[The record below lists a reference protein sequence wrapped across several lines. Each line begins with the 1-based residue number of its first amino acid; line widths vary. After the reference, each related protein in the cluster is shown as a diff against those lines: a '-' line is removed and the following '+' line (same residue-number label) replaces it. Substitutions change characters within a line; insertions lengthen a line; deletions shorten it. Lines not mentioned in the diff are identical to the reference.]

1 MKLDEYR
8 EQYQE
13 YSRQASE
20 STRQLTL
27 AGVAA
32 AWLFIHGYQ
41 KPNEIPLSLFV
52 GFMCLASSLFAD
64 VLQYTVG
71 AVIHRGIY
79 LYREKRTP
87 ADQRSKDV
95 KHSEWYPRIIAAF
108 FTAKLLLS
116 LAGYC
121 CLGFFVWKRVVY

>member
-41 KPNEIPLSLFV
+41 KPNEIPLSLFI
-52 GFMCLASSLFAD
+52 GFICLATSLFAD

-71 AVIHRGIY
+71 AVIHRRIY
-79 LYREKRTP
+79 LYYEKKLP
-87 ADQRSKDV
+87 ADQRSKDL
-95 KHSEWYPRIIAAF
+95 KHSEWYPKIIAAF
-108 FTAKLLLS
+108 FSLKLLLT
-116 LAGYC
+116 LVGYC
-121 CLGFFVWKRVVY
+121 CLGSFVWKNVV